1 MNPYGLT
8 TIMLLTQLYMTCI
21 LYLLYSCPFNVL
33 GTFLVIQWF
42 RFHTPNAGGP
52 GLIPDQGT
60 NIPRAM
66 QCGQK
71 IK

>member
-42 RFHTPNAGGP
+42 TFHTPNARGP
-52 GLIPDQGT
+52 SFNP
-60 NIPRAM
+60 
-66 QCGQK
+66 
-71 IK
+71 